1 MEITIKD
8 FMLMQP
14 NYPKVVESDK
24 YYMALGMHLA
34 RLWDNSHRFMS
45 LPDDTRKKIVLAV
58 MGYFQDIVADSGLWR
73 AFVTMH
79 KSLYG
84 KPLPFYPLTDDYIE
98 FELNPEDLR
107 FIIWYVIEGQTCD
120 NGLTSPF
127 NPDIEWLA
135 NLFYKA
141 LDQVYVDAPTPVEY
155 NVATGIDP
163 DDIDD
168 VNRIYALSKWLFYNS
183 YLMPHAAKV
192 AISAA
197 MTEARD
203 IMQSKRHAEDRAD
216 RLSDLSDR
224 TMLNNPTGPL
234 SLTIG
239 QWIELISSNKIP
251 DAATPCTDSAGTPHK
266 FYTQFIKAT
275 GGKEIAFFNGYPA
288 LEQFLIEKMGWDDDP
303 DGIFPNLRSCN
314 NFVILANRAKGI
326 LVAPDVAHCIAH
338 PDNSLYDKQQA
349 AKDAYRLITD
359 YGHTPM
365 DLVRYL
371 FANGLLP
378 DAVLP
383 GDDTGRLLLDNW
395 DFLARLYQQGFYNA
409 D

>member
-14 NYPKVVESDK
+14 NYPKVVETDK
-24 YYMALGMHLA
+24 YYIALGMHLA
-34 RLWDNSHRFMS
+34 KLWDNSHRFLS

-79 KSLYG
+79 KNLYG
-84 KPLPFYPLTDDYIE
+84 KPLPFYPVTDDYVE
-98 FELNPEDLR
+98 FELNPEDLQ

-127 NPDIEWLA
+127 DPDIVWLA
-135 NLFYKA
+135 QLFYKA
-141 LDQVYVDAPTPVEY
+141 LDKVYIDAPTPVEY
-155 NVATGIDP
+155 NVVTGIDP

-168 VNRIYALSKWLFYNS
+168 VNRIYTLSKWLFYNS

-197 MTEARD
+197 MTEARS
-203 IMQSKRHAEDRAD
+203 IMQSKRHTEDRAD

-234 SLTIG
+234 SLTVG
-239 QWIELISSNKIP
+239 QWIELIASNKLP
-251 DAATPCTDSAGTPHK
+251 DPKPQQASAAKPHK
-266 FYTQFIKAT
+266 FYTQFVNAT
-275 GGKEIAFFNGYPA
+275 GGKEIAFFDGYPA
-288 LEQFLIEKMGWDDDP
+288 LEQFLIEQMGWDDDP
-303 DGIFPNLRSCN
+303 DGIFPSMRSCR
-314 NFVILANRAKGI
+314 NFVILANHDKGI
-326 LVAPDVAHCIAH
+326 LVAPDVAQCIYH
-338 PDNSLYDKQQA
+338 PDNPLYDKAVA
-349 AKDAYRLITD
+349 ASEAYKLVTD
-359 YGHTPM
+359 YGHTPI

-371 FANGLLP
+371 FDHHMLP

-383 GDDTGRLLLDNW
+383 GDDSGRLLLDNW
-395 DFLARLYQQGFYNA
+395 DFLARLYQQGFYNG